1 MSNNTSEQIIENQLQ
16 SAVKALD
23 NCDLAVKEKVA
34 ALLREKA
41 KVIRDEQR
49 RLIEKRTPNLA
60 RFIEVGEL
68 TVKSSVGS
76 YKISVGYSTEAIK
89 EAFEGL
95 IMEFGRPGKTSDGVD
110 KNGKPIGRV
119 EATPHIRQGFDNVIG
134 KVADELRDE
143 LFNFVEEKLKW

>member
-1 MSNNTSEQIIENQLQ
+1 MSTNTSEQSIESQIM
-16 SAVKALD
+16 SAVKAL
-23 NCDLAVKEKVA
+23 NKCDITVKEKVV

-49 RLIEKRTPNLA
+49 RLIEKRSPNLA
-60 RFIEVGEL
+60 RLIDVGNL
-68 TVKSSVGS
+68 TVKSGVGS
-76 YKISVGYSTEAIK
+76 YKIGVGYSSEAIK
-89 EAFEGL
+89 KAFEGL

-119 EATPHIRQGFDNVIG
+119 EATPHIRQGFDNVIE

-143 LFNFVEEKLKW
+143 LFQLVDEVLRW